1 MTKTLIIAEKP
12 SVANDIA
19 KVVGADNKD
28 AHAFEGN
35 DHIVSWALGHLV
47 EFVEPEGYD
56 DAFKRWRLADL
67 PIIPEAFQVTPV
79 RGAKK
84 QLTALKKYLCS
95 KDVKVVVSHVVPP
108 HIV

>member
-19 KVVGADNKD
+19 KLVGAATKGT
-28 AHAFEGN
+28 HAFEGS

-56 DAFKRWRLADL
+56 VALKRWRLVDL
-67 PIIPEAFQVTPV
+67 PIMPDAFQVVPV

-84 QLTALKKYLCS
+84 QLSALKK
-95 KDVKVVVSHVVPP
+95 
-108 HIV
+108 